1 MSTTARPASPGRS
14 ADREVGADRPWS
26 SRPAAAPWHRVSST
40 PSTGRRRR
48 LLGAAAALVLAV
60 LVLLP
65 DLLGIDRVL
74 PFAVFAALR
83 LPLAVG
89 AWVLGVGLVAL
100 RPRWWPVLAP
110 VLAVAVLAVALVIPR
125 AIPDPAPPAGGT
137 ELTVLELNSFEGH
150 ADPRAIAATALG
162 AGADL
167 VVLPEAGDRMRRAL
181 AGLLPGWRTWTNV
194 PPSAAEVRGIVV
206 ASAPRAG
213 DLTARRLDGGTRYPW
228 AEVTGGILGPTRL
241 VAVHLVSV
249 VPQWIAYWPGE
260 LEMLQRW
267 CAAPGPAMVV
277 GDLNASADHSAFRAG
292 TAGCTDAGSATGGS
306 LVGTWNAA
314 VPRWLGTQID
324 HVLTRTAPDGSGPR
338 PRSLEV
344 LDLPGSDHRAL
355 LVRLALPGHGGYTP
369 RP

>member
-1 MSTTARPASPGRS
+1 MSTTARPPS
-14 ADREVGADRPWS
+14 AGPDATGPAWR
-26 SRPAAAPWHRVSST
+26 SRPVDAPWHRVPT
-40 PSTGRRRR
+40 PSGGRSRRR
-48 LLGAAAALVLAV
+48 LLGAVVATALAV
-60 LVLLP
+60 VVLLP
-65 DLLGIDRVL
+65 DLFGLDRVL

-89 AWVLGVGLVAL
+89 TWVLGVGLLAL
-100 RPRWWPVLAP
+100 RPRWWPPLAG
-110 VLAVAVLAVALVIPR
+110 VLAVAVLAVALVVPR
-125 AIPDPAPPAGGT
+125 AIPSTGPPPGGT

-206 ASAPRAG
+206 ASSPRAG
-213 DLTARRLDGGTRYPW
+213 DVSARRLDGDTRYPW
-228 AEVTGGILGPTRL
+228 AEVSGGILGPTRL

-277 GDLNASADHSAFRAG
+277 GDLNASPDHSAFRAG
-292 TAGCTDAGSATGGS
+292 TAGCTDAGTATGGS
-306 LVGTWNAA
+306 LIGTWNSG

-324 HVLTRTAPDGSGPR
+324 HVLTRTAPDGAGPR

-344 LDLPGSDHRAL
+344 VDLPGSDHRGL
-355 LVRLALPGHGGYTP
+355 LVRLRL
-369 RP
+369 